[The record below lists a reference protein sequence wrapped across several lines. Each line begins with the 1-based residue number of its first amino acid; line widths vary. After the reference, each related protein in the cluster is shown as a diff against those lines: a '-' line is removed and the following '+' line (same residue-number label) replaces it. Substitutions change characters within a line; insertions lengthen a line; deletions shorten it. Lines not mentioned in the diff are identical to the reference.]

1 MQKSV
6 WPWRGTIVVVASA
19 VRPSS
24 SIIGCRRGHSIRLA
38 FGVSFFFFLYY
49 SLLYSVTRRSV
60 PILGRLCQNKTES
73 EQKMRSSSSLF
84 CLLSFIYCC
93 WCCQDRFPILKYV
106 RADLPIWKK
115 ICNTY
120 IGKRYVFKKYM
131 NTITHFTIEFQMVVW
146 PWTWVWLSARIKYL
160 FSARQPN
167 YKLRHY

>member
-1 MQKSV
+1 MDRLARSSYFESCFVKKKCQSLLQKSV

-38 FGVSFFFFLYY
+38 FGVSFFFFFFLYY

-93 WCCQDRFPILKYV
+93 WCCQGLVPYSQILEIRFAYLK
-106 RADLPIWKK
+106 KN
-115 ICNTY
+115 CN
-120 IGKRYVFKKYM
+120 IHQSM
-131 NTITHFTIEFQMVVW
+131 DTITH
-146 PWTWVWLSARIKYL
+146 
-160 FSARQPN
+160 
-167 YKLRHY
+167 